1 MLFDGG
7 FEVHGSCPLGTYS
20 ETLSCLQ
27 SLIFLGANTLQR
39 SLWRVFVLISFD
51 AEMANTNDL
60 AGLEKALN
68 KNDKIDL
75 ARTDTFVE
83 RAEELMNKQLPEKH
97 EHNTETEKMVAF
109 DRRNSSSMLDASK

>member
-1 MLFDGG
+1 
-7 FEVHGSCPLGTYS
+7 
-20 ETLSCLQ
+20 
-27 SLIFLGANTLQR
+27 
-39 SLWRVFVLISFD
+39 
-51 AEMANTNDL
+51 MAKPNDL

-97 EHNTETEKMVAF
+97 EHNQETEKMVAF